1 MIFEKFNS
9 MKPTDLNLIPI
20 FIAIYEERNLS
31 RAAARL
37 DITQPAVSKALAR
50 LRDIYDEPLFHRS
63 SSGVEPTSFAVD
75 IYPAMVAAIKNF
87 TSTLSASVEF
97 DPKVSNR
104 IFSIACVSIL
114 SYELLPQLMKQIHE
128 LAPNI
133 ALEVHPL
140 FTEDYESD
148 LRLQRYDLI
157 IDLAPRGRTVLK
169 VEPVITERLMVVCN
183 KDHPRIAESISQEQF
198 FEEEH
203 VAVSQWQ
210 SRKSMLS
217 AEDIVDL
224 DKRKIMYRAAGA
236 LEMLPVI
243 CGSEYIGLM
252 TESMIKLFSNTYHV
266 KALPLPF
273 DVTTYDL
280 CAIWHPS
287 RTNESA
293 HQWLRAQIK
302 HAGKVIK
309 K

>member
-1 MIFEKFNS
+1 M
-9 MKPTDLNLIPI
+9 
-20 FIAIYEERNLS
+20 
-31 RAAARL
+31 
-37 DITQPAVSKALAR
+37 SKALAR

-157 IDLAPRGRTVLK
+157 IDLAPRG
-169 VEPVITERLMVVCN
+169 ER
-183 KDHPRIAESISQEQF
+183 S
-198 FEEEH
+198 
-203 VAVSQWQ
+203 
-210 SRKSMLS
+210 
-217 AEDIVDL
+217 
-224 DKRKIMYRAAGA
+224 
-236 LEMLPVI
+236 
-243 CGSEYIGLM
+243 
-252 TESMIKLFSNTYHV
+252 
-266 KALPLPF
+266 
-273 DVTTYDL
+273 
-280 CAIWHPS
+280 
-287 RTNESA
+287 
-293 HQWLRAQIK
+293 
-302 HAGKVIK
+302 
-309 K
+309 